1 LTPEERALEHFEKVK
16 LPSAVATT
24 LAPKV
29 MGMPY
34 KLYPWVLYVE
44 QQIVEMLARPG
55 REVMIVSIPP
65 QNGKTTYSGMWLPTW
80 YLGINPDEQVMFIGY
95 SGDQA
100 GKWGRKVRDI
110 IDVYGDDLFGVRLNK
125 SQQAVNDWST
135 ERGFGGMLSAGIDG
149 GITGNPGH
157 LIIIDDVIKNM
168 QEAGSPTSK
177 RHHIEEWEGSI
188 SARFQENTKVLITA
202 TRWAEDDLSGE
213 IYKRSIE
220 EGYEGIPVR
229 MLRLKAIAAPDD
241 DQLASMEPEE
251 LEAWRDELGRRH
263 GQHLTGQFSAEFFRQ
278 KKASI
283 SSYVWNAL
291 YQADPAAR
299 EGSLFPP
306 DNWGWY
312 DPDEPLDII
321 KKMRV
326 WDIAA
331 SEGDGDYSV
340 GTLGAK
346 LIDGRLAVLDVQRF
360 RKASAGVMDEVKRCA
375 VADGR
380 FVPIRM
386 EQERAGAGKSTIGH
400 YETELKGYDF
410 EGLRAEGEKISRFMP
425 YSDLQ
430 QRGHVLLPRRKD
442 GTSPTWVEP
451 FIEEHRLQMPA
462 IDGKAR
468 GPKNDDQIDTMAYVV
483 IELHGTAPVEIF
495 DPGTLNLEGI
505 SQIQELAERHGYVLQ
520 ESPR

>member
-1 LTPEERALEHFEKVK
+1 
-16 LPSAVATT
+16 
-24 LAPKV
+24 
-29 MGMPY
+29 
-34 KLYPWVLYVE
+34 
-44 QQIVEMLARPG
+44 
-55 REVMIVSIPP
+55 
-65 QNGKTTYSGMWLPTW
+65 
-80 YLGINPDEQVMFIGY
+80 
-95 SGDQA
+95 
-100 GKWGRKVRDI
+100 
-110 IDVYGDDLFGVRLNK
+110 
-125 SQQAVNDWST
+125 
-135 ERGFGGMLSAGIDG
+135 
-149 GITGNPGH
+149 
-157 LIIIDDVIKNM
+157 
-168 QEAGSPTSK
+168 
-177 RHHIEEWEGSI
+177 
-188 SARFQENTKVLITA
+188 
-202 TRWAEDDLSGE
+202 
-213 IYKRSIE
+213 
-220 EGYEGIPVR
+220 